1 MASVKFF
8 NGYSMP
14 LVGLGTWQASN
25 PDELEKALD
34 AALEAGY
41 RHIDTAYM
49 YQNEQVIGN
58 VLKRWLDSGKI
69 KREELFVTTKLP
81 PIGMRPQ
88 HVPHFLQ
95 KSLEALQLDYL
106 DLYLIHL
113 PIGLQYLDD
122 EQIWPKKDGE
132 LLIDFET
139 DLEAIWKAMETQ
151 VENGLARSIGVS
163 NFSISQIE
171 RIVNISKI
179 QPANV
184 QVELQVYFQQKA
196 LVEACR
202 RHNITVVAYAPI
214 GSPGRK
220 QLFAQ
225 RGEEFT
231 PISLLEDPVV
241 VEIAQ
246 NHSKTPAQIVMKFL
260 VQQNIAVIP
269 KSTNI
274 VRLRQ
279 NIDLFDFEL
288 TAEEVKRLTALD
300 QGKEGRTFT
309 FAMLPASVKN
319 HKERLFAE

>member
-1 MASVKFF
+1 MASIKFF

-69 KREELFVTTKLP
+69 KREDLFVVTKLP

-88 HVPHFLQ
+88 HVPHFVE
-95 KSLEALQLDYL
+95 KSLKALQLDYL
-106 DLYLIHL
+106 DLYLVHL
-113 PIGLQYLDD
+113 PIGLQYVDD
-122 EQIWPKKDGE
+122 EQIWPTKDGQI
-132 LLIDFET
+132 LIDFET
-139 DLEAIWKAMETQ
+139 DLEAIWKAMEAQ
-151 VENGLARSIGVS
+151 VEKGLVRSIGVS

-171 RIVNISKI
+171 RIMKISKI
-179 QPANV
+179 QPANH
-184 QVELQVYFQQKA
+184 QVELHAYFQQKA
-196 LVEACR
+196 LVEACKK
-202 RHNITVVAYAPI
+202 HNITVVAYAPI

-220 QLFAQ
+220 QLYTQ
-225 RGEEFT
+225 RGLEFT

-241 VEIAQ
+241 VEIAG

-274 VRLRQ
+274 ERLRQ

-288 TAEEVKRLTALD
+288 TAEELKRLTALD
-300 QGKEGRTFT
+300 QGSEGRTFT
-309 FAMLPASVKN
+309 ASLFPPSIKN
-319 HKERLFAE
+319 HKERPFEE